1 MSTLFGQMASQEITA
16 IKIKMPITKSF
27 EYHQQHLKQLQV
39 PLNSNDFSYPV
50 HKSEEATIGEI
61 RAIFHSK
68 R

>member
-1 MSTLFGQMASQEITA
+1 MSIQFGQMASQEITE

-27 EYHQQHLKQLQV
+27 EHHQRHLQQLQA
-39 PLNSNDFSYPV
+39 PLNSNDFSYPI
-50 HKSEEATIGEI
+50 HKSKETTIGEI